1 MKNIFDGDP
10 KTGVGFAGWVA
21 LGGIAAL
28 LALMVG
34 AMAPSLLPARAT
46 QSRL

>member
-1 MKNIFDGDP
+1 MAKLFDGDP
-10 KTGVGFAGWVA
+10 KTGIGFAGWVA

-28 LALMVG
+28 VALLAGSMV
-34 AMAPSLLPARAT
+34 PSIMPARAS

>member
-1 MKNIFDGDP
+1 MQKLFDGDP

-21 LGGIAAL
+21 LGGFAAL
-28 LALMVG
+28 LALLVG
-34 AMAPSLLPARAT
+34 SMAPQILPARAS

>member
-1 MKNIFDGDP
+1 MQKIFDGDP
-10 KTGVGFAGWVA
+10 RTGVGFAGWVA

-28 LALMVG
+28 VALLVG
-34 AMAPSLLPARAT
+34 SMAPTILPARAG